1 MLPLMELLATMV
13 VMDPIVDIQVIINQI
28 NKTSTIRVANLKL
41 INYLILMPLL
51 AFHKDLIHLLDKS
64 MEVSIMLRIKQL
76 VREPKTLVKQDP

>member
-28 NKTSTIRVANLKL
+28 NQTSTIRVANLKL